1 MGIVGGVLWGLV
13 AAAVFVAMRAHIIP
27 APSEVAPPLAVALVL
42 AYLPV
47 NVAIGVLVAVSRS
60 SPSLVDLIG
69 VTIACGAAL
78 GMAGSWLMAR
88 VRRHAQRSTA
98 RS

>member
-1 MGIVGGVLWGLV
+1 VGIIGGVLWGLI
-13 AAAVFVAMRAHIIP
+13 AAAVFVAMRAHVLP
-27 APSEVAPPLAVALVL
+27 APGEVAPLLAVALIV

-47 NVAIGVLVAVSRS
+47 NVAIGVLIAVSRS

-88 VRRHAQRSTA
+88 VRRRRTDRS
-98 RS
+98 